1 MYVISEASA
10 SELNL
15 QLVGAVLLPSW
26 HLCIHQLPVIDPSA
40 PSGGLVATEPGGI
53 QEVCI

>member
-1 MYVISEASA
+1 MGVISEASA

-15 QLVGAVLLPSW
+15 QQVGAILLPSW
-26 HLCIHQLPVIDPSA
+26 HLCIHQLPVTDPSA
-40 PSGGLVATEPGGI
+40 PKVVATEPGGI